1 MRGFFF
7 ALLCGISLNVYKCLT
22 YDYSLA
28 GVLFSSH
35 GTEKK
40 QFFASLAAR
49 GAAEGKVYDSRRQ
62 EINQC

>member
-1 MRGFFF
+1 VWN
-7 ALLCGISLNVYKCLT
+7 SLNVYKCLT

-49 GAAEGKVYDSRRQ
+49 GAAEGKVYDSRSQ
-62 EINQC
+62 EVNKC